1 MTSSTKKGVGR
12 HGGGFTLAEVLIC
25 SVILL
30 IGFMALVAAF
40 GLASVSIQRGED
52 VTVATFLADEIRDM
66 ALQMPTFA
74 GVLER
79 SDSFPH
85 ARDEHRRDGAVGQLV
100 AGHHSDPGLG
110 GPGNRR
116 EADRRCSRRSSSQ
129 QPVRGQAD
137 VLHLRPERRAVRSGT
152 IARRKHVGPVAGVRR
167 EEAGRLTMKHTTRL
181 HAPARRDG

>member
-74 GVLER
+74 GVLALNGQTL
-79 SDSFPH
+79 FPTLVMSTGETEQW
-85 ARDEHRRDGAVGQLV
+85 ANWSQVITVTQVSVGQATAARLIV
-100 AGHHSDPGLG
+100 D
-110 GPGNRR
+110 
-116 EADRRCSRRSSSQ
+116 
-129 QPVRGQAD
+129 VR
-137 VLHLRPERRAVRSGT
+137 
-152 IARRKHVGPVAGVRR
+152 AGVPPNNRSVVR
-167 EEAGRLTMKHTTRL
+167 QTYYIFDRSAVQ
-181 HAPARRDG
+181 